1 MSAMAQTLTFITG
14 FWRNF
19 TSPALTVSIDIDHGV
34 PGSHLIWTIENR
46 SDRPITLTKLIVHGP
61 QRSVTAVPLGLP
73 HLLVPQDRLVLPTDV
88 DWTLLAAGS
97 VGVVDVDGRE
107 YAAPARQLA
116 SIRDQTRRSI
126 NRPAGIMS
134 ARDFLFGTADLLLGA
149 VILGLGFFMLMY
161 AIATG

>member
-1 MSAMAQTLTFITG
+1 VSVKAQTLTFLTG
-14 FWRNF
+14 FWRNL
-19 TSPALTVSIDIDHGV
+19 TPPALTVSIDIDHGV

-46 SDRPITLTKLIVHGP
+46 SDRPVTLTKLIVRGP
-61 QRSVTAVPLGLP
+61 HRSATAVPLGLP
-73 HLLVPQDRLVLPTDV
+73 HLLTPNDRLVLPTDV

-116 SIRDQTRRSI
+116 SVRDQMRRSI
-126 NRPAGIMS
+126 DRRPEVMS
-134 ARDFLFGTADLLLGA
+134 ARDFLFGTADLVLGA

>member
-1 MSAMAQTLTFITG
+1 VRGPHRSA
-14 FWRNF
+14 
-19 TSPALTVSIDIDHGV
+19 TV
-34 PGSHLIWTIENR
+34 
-46 SDRPITLTKLIVHGP
+46 
-61 QRSVTAVPLGLP
+61 VPLGLP
-73 HLLVPQDRLVLPTDV
+73 HLLTPDDRLVLPTDV

-116 SIRDQTRRSI
+116 SVRDQMRRSI
-126 NRPAGIMS
+126 DRRPEVMS
-134 ARDFLFGTADLLLGA
+134 ARDFLFGTADLVLGA

>member
-1 MSAMAQTLTFITG
+1 MAHTLTFITG
-14 FWRNF
+14 LWRNL
-19 TSPALTVSIDIDHGV
+19 TSPPLTVSIDIDHGV

-61 QRSVTAVPLGLP
+61 HRSAAAVPLGLP
-73 HLLVPQDRLVLPTDV
+73 HQLAPQDRLVLPTDV
-88 DWTLLAAGS
+88 DWTLLAAKS

-107 YAAPARQLA
+107 YAAPVRQLA
-116 SIRDQTRRSI
+116 SVRNQIRRSI
-126 NRPAGIMS
+126 DRPPGIMS
-134 ARDFLFGTADLLLGA
+134 ARDFLFGTADLVLGA